1 MEKEKI
7 IVAVQEAIAK
17 ELGQYKV
24 NKEIHYLDHLW
35 IKEMREWTDSIK
47 SEFWKTV
54 VRTIIRTI
62 IIFMLI
68 GFGIWGIKQ
77 IGH

>member
-1 MEKEKI
+1 MEKDEI
-7 IVAVQEAIAK
+7 IVAVQEAIQR

-24 NKEIHYLDHLW
+24 NKEVHYLDHLW

-47 SEFWKTV
+47 SEFWKTI
-54 VRTIIRTI
+54 VRTIIRA
-62 IIFMLI
+62 IIFLTI
-68 GFGIWGIKQ
+68 LGFGIWGVKQ

>member
-1 MEKEKI
+1 
-7 IVAVQEAIAK
+7 
-17 ELGQYKV
+17 
-24 NKEIHYLDHLW
+24 
-35 IKEMREWTDSIK
+35 MREWTESIK

>member
-1 MEKEKI
+1 MEKEEI
-7 IVAVQEAIAK
+7 IIAVQEAITK

-35 IKEMREWTDSIK
+35 IKEMREWMDSIK

-68 GFGIWGIKQ
+68 GFGIWGVKQ